1 MTDKN
6 PNAVA
11 LGKLA
16 KGKHKHFSE
25 AELLKRSI
33 RLAKAREVL
42 KVKRETRKG

>member
-11 LGKLA
+11 LGKLS
-16 KGKHKHFSE
+16 KGKHKRFSE
-25 AELLKRSI
+25 DELLKRSI

-42 KVKRETRKG
+42 RMKRTLGK